1 MLNLK
6 EDLEILTNATVNS
19 DNILP
24 LVYLLLK
31 DSEYKKDLNKYNR
44 FYGGV
49 KEDVKVQVPDNNA
62 IRVCSERPDFED
74 WLARRVQP

>member
-62 IRVCSERPDFED
+62 IRVRSERPDFED
-74 WLARRVQP
+74 WLAGRVQS